1 VKITMMFN
9 LIITTFKHGEDEAL
23 TEIFDL
29 LKKFGDYGPQITK
42 THISGVVLGHTKLDP
57 LNVILKLKSLIN
69 TDPWEVRYILRVI
82 PVEQVT
88 STDLRLIS
96 LHVKSLALKIRDNE
110 SFRITIEKRHS
121 GLGSNETI
129 TAIAEEISCNKVDLE
144 KPDWII
150 LVEIVGQFTGISV
163 IRPSQLFSSVIEK
176 RNTAIL

>member
-1 VKITMMFN
+1 V
-9 LIITTFKHGEDEAL
+9 
-23 TEIFDL
+23 
-29 LKKFGDYGPQITK
+29 
-42 THISGVVLGHTKLDP
+42 
-57 LNVILKLKSLIN
+57 NVILKLKSLIN

-96 LHVKSLALKIRDNE
+96 LVVKSLVLKIRDNE
-110 SFRITIEKRHS
+110 SFRITIEKRQS
-121 GLGSNETI
+121 ALRSNEII

-150 LVEIVGQFTGISV
+150 LVEIVGQSTGISV

>member
-1 VKITMMFN
+1 MNIMVMFN
-9 LIITTFKHGEDEAL
+9 LIITTFKHGEDEAV
-23 TEIFDL
+23 TEIFNV
-29 LKKFGDYGPQITK
+29 LKKFGDNGPQISK
-42 THISGVVLGHTKLDP
+42 TQISGVVLGVTKLDP

-82 PVEQVT
+82 PVEEVT
-88 STDLRLIS
+88 YTDLRLIS
-96 LHVKSLALKIRDNE
+96 LVIKSLVLKIHDNE
-110 SFRITIEKRHS
+110 TFRITIEKRQS
-121 GLGSNETI
+121 GLRSNEII